1 MTDKKDKPED
11 AKTGTEKES
20 KNPPAAKDAFDAVAD
35 FANDVTRELKEYRE
49 YFGEGTFMSDA
60 ADYVRKHGKDRL
72 KTGAATTAKVAA
84 TTWKTGPLMKF
95 TLPAAFAIGAIGGPK
110 ASEYVAGKMD
120 KLAEKMPKFGKKS
133 EASEESASD
142 DDKPK
147 PPTPSD
153 P

>member
-60 ADYVRKHGKDRL
+60 ADYVRKQQHH
-72 KTGAATTAKVAA
+72 
-84 TTWKTGPLMKF
+84 
-95 TLPAAFAIGAIGGPK
+95 
-110 ASEYVAGKMD
+110 S
-120 KLAEKMPKFGKKS
+120 
-133 EASEESASD
+133 
-142 DDKPK
+142 
-147 PPTPSD
+147 
-153 P
+153 